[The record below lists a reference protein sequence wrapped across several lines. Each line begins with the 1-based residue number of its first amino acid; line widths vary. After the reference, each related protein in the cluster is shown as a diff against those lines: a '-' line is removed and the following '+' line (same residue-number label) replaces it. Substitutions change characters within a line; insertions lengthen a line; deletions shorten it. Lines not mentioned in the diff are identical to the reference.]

1 MLGPTFIWHTDGY
14 DIGLCIK
21 GCICEFSR
29 KIIWVNVY
37 QTNNHLK
44 LIDGYFLEAAVTAN
58 GGCPL
63 KIKVRPWN
71 IKRKCSSISNIST
84 AQRS

>member
-1 MLGPTFIWHTDGY
+1 MLGPKFIWHRDGY
-14 DIGLCIK
+14 DIGLCIN
-21 GCICEFSR
+21 GCIREFSR

-44 LIDGYFLEAAVTAN
+44 LIGGYFLEALVTAN
-58 GGCPL
+58 GRCPS
-63 KIKVRPWN
+63 KNKDRVRN
-71 IKRKCSSISNIST
+71 MKRRCSSISNISR

>member
-1 MLGPTFIWHTDGY
+1 MLGPKFIWHTDGY
-14 DIGLCIK
+14 DIGLCIN

-37 QTNNHLK
+37 QNNNYQK

-58 GGCPL
+58 GGCPSKNKDRL
-63 KIKVRPWN
+63 RN
-71 IKRKCSSISNIST
+71 IEPRCSSISNISK